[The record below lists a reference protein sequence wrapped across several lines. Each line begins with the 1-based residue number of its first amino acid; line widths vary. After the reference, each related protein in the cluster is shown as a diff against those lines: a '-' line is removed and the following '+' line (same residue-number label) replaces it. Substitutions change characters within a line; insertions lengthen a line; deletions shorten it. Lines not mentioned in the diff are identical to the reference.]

1 MSEFKIRK
9 LTDRAGTG
17 APNFTHGF
25 NINGSDSGL
34 IGFAH
39 TEGSTEPSSPS
50 NGDTWWD
57 TGNDKYYVYVNDAFK
72 EYSIAPPPSNPW
84 SGDRG
89 MIAGGETAT
98 ASILDVIQYF
108 DITTAGNTQDFGDLT
123 TTTENAAGASSS
135 ARGLSLGGTGTSG
148 RAEIQYVTISTTGNA
163 QDFGDLAT
171 GVYYH
176 AACSDGT
183 KAFVNGGLSGSST
196 YLNQIQYVTIATTGN
211 AADWGDL
218 VGTSWISMASA
229 ADTTRAVH
237 YAGHR
242 GGYSNAIDYYSTA
255 SAGNASDFGN
265 ATAAT
270 GQAAACSDATRAVI
284 GGGTPDG
291 GNTLYNKIDYL
302 TIQTT
307 ADAADF
313 GDLTVARFRPA
324 ACANYTRGVFSGGQ
338 AASSTRQNVMD
349 FITIQTTGNASD
361 FGDLL
366 DATVNHVSFSG
377 SPS

>member
-1 MSEFKIRK
+1 MSTLKVDTIRNYDSAVDFSQG
-9 LTDRAGTG
+9 LNIGGTSIIQ
-17 APNFTHGF
+17 NY
-25 NINGSDSGL
+25 
-34 IGFAH
+34 
-39 TEGSTEPSSPS
+39 TESADMPSSPS
-50 NGDTWWD
+50 NGDYWWD
-57 TGNDKYYVYVNDAFK
+57 TGNNKLYKYMDSGFK
-72 EYSIAPPPSNPW
+72 ELGIAPPPSNPW

-89 MIAGGETAT
+89 MIAGGETST
-98 ASILDVIQYF
+98 ASISNVVQYF

-135 ARGLSLGGTGTSG
+135 ARGLSLGGSGTSG
-148 RAEIQYVTISTTGNA
+148 LAEIQYVTISTLGNA

-183 KAFVNGGLSGSST
+183 KAFVNGGYNGSF
-196 YLNQIQYVTIATTGN
+196 LNQIQYVTIATTGN

-218 VGTSWISMASA
+218 VGTSWLGMAA
-229 ADTTRAVH
+229 TADTTRVVH
-237 YAGHR
+237 YVGHR
-242 GGYSNAIDYYSTA
+242 SGYTNAIDYYSTA

-270 GQAAACSDATRAVI
+270 GQAGACSDATRAVI

-291 GNTLYNKIDYL
+291 GTTIYNKIDYL

-307 ADAADF
+307 GNAADF
-313 GDLTVARFRPA
+313 GDLTAARFRPD
-324 ACANYTRGVFSGGQ
+324 ACANYTRGVFSGGN
-338 AASSTRQNVMD
+338 AASSTKQNVMD
-349 FITIQTTGNASD
+349 FVTIQTTGNATD

-366 DATVNHVSFSG
+366 EATVNHCSFSG

>member
-1 MSEFKIRK
+1 MSTIKVNTIRNYDSAVDFSQGFK
-9 LTDRAGTG
+9 LGG
-17 APNFTHGF
+17 ADVIQNY
-25 NINGSDSGL
+25 
-34 IGFAH
+34 
-39 TEGSTEPSSPS
+39 TESADMPETPTPV
-50 NGDTWWD
+50 NGDYWWD
-57 TGNDKYYVYVNDAFK
+57 TANDVLYRYMDGGFRAIG
-72 EYSIAPPPSNPW
+72 IAPPPSNPW

-98 ASILDVIQYF
+98 ASISNVIQYF
-108 DITTAGNTQDFGDLT
+108 DVTTAGNTQDFGDLT
-123 TTTENAAGASSS
+123 TTTENAAGTSSS
-135 ARGLSLGGTGTSG
+135 ARGLSLGGSGTSG
-148 RAEIQYVTISTTGNA
+148 RAEIQYVTIATIGNA

-171 GVYYH
+171 GAYFH

-183 KAFVNGGLSGSST
+183 KAFVNGGLSNSST

-218 VGTSWISMASA
+218 VGTSWLSMAAA

-242 GGYSNAIDYYSTA
+242 SGYSNAIDYYSTA

-291 GNTLYNKIDYL
+291 GSTLYNKIDYL

-307 ADAADF
+307 ANAADF

-338 AASSTRQNVMD
+338 AASSTKQNVMD
-349 FITIQTTGNASD
+349 FVTIQTTGNATD

-366 DATVNHVSFSG
+366 EATVNHCSFSG